1 MVIQRTCEDLPRPRL
16 PHHNTH
22 AHKHH
27 NIIAYTAKG
36 SHRQPNLCLPWP
48 RLPHHCM
55 HGYKH
60 HADHTRRQNTLI
72 RPTEFCF
79 AHIMPLRPHHA
90 TATATTYE
98 FTSSH
103 CNHIAAFA
111 SCSPAHVH
119 PTANIFYECTIATR
133 CETHVHHAAPLQRW
147 GKPPPH
153 HHFRQEASLLDSLLV
168 KRRAFL
174 RVCSGHFLS
183 HRPEVP
189 QVVIPQV
196 TVPPSAT
203 KEFHKVTEGL
213 GCVGERLGALG
224 ER

>member
-1 MVIQRTCEDLPRPRL
+1 MQQKDHTDSQTCVCLGQGF
-16 PHHNTH
+16 HITACMGTSIMQTTH
-22 AHKHH
+22 ADKIHS
-27 NIIAYTAKG
+27 YDQRSFVSPT
-36 SHRQPNLCLPWP
+36 SC
-48 RLPHHCM
+48 HC
-55 HGYKH
+55 
-60 HADHTRRQNTLI
+60 DRT
-72 RPTEFCF
+72 
-79 AHIMPLRPHHA
+79 MPLPLQPHMSSHHP
-90 TATATTYE
+90 TATT
-98 FTSSH
+98 SLRSH
-103 CNHIAAFA
+103 
-111 SCSPAHVH
+111 HVRL
-119 PTANIFYECTIATR
+119 PMSIPPQTFFYECTIATR